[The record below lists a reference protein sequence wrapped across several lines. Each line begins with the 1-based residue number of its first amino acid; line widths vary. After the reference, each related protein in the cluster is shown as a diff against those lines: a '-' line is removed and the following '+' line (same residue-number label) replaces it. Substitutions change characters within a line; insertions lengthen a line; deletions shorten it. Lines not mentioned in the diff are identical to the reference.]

1 MEESRKF
8 LNDLIY
14 LASEGRPSD
23 IKALQDNTYIE
34 FCQILDSYL
43 EKVKRNNKEIDKAKK
58 EFKSNPGKKRKK

>member
-8 LNDLIY
+8 INDIIY
-14 LASEGRPSD
+14 LACDGRPSD
-23 IKALQDNTYIE
+23 IKALQDNTYVE

-58 EFKSNPGKKRKK
+58 EFKSNTSKKRK